1 MSDSSPNRRV
11 RPTTSPALSPRT
23 FLLLPIACLL
33 LGACAVGPD
42 YVRPDPPLPAS
53 WQTEPAGFAGASA
66 APVGRWWDAFGDPE
80 LSSLVERATIAN
92 RDLAQ
97 AAGRVAEAQALYR
110 ATRSAQFPSLDSGAD
125 VAYQRSSVN
134 ALPGGTDDTLYGIGV
149 SASWEVDLF
158 GRVRRSVEASDA
170 RFQGSEEDQRDVLI
184 AVIAEVAA
192 AYFDVRTVQQRLAV
206 ARANLESQSRIVELT
221 RIRFEGGI
229 ASSLDVA
236 QAESIQAST
245 RTVIPPLEAQL
256 ARQMNRLSVLLGEN
270 PGPLAAEL
278 APPAPIPAPP
288 AELTVLLPVDMV
300 RQRPDIRFAERQLAA
315 QTALIGVAT
324 ADLYPRLTLLGTF
337 GFDATDAAALFQGP
351 SRSYSVGPSLRWN
364 VFDAGRIRAL
374 IGAEQARAV
383 QALAFYEQTI
393 LLALEE
399 VENALV
405 TYARLQEERAAS
417 ADAIAAA
424 TLSLELATALYKDGI
439 VDFQNVLDAQ
449 RTLLVFEDQ
458 LARVDGASVQS
469 LVQLYRALGGGWSAL
484 EPPVEGAGESQDG
497 EGNDDDGTQD

>member
-1 MSDSSPNRRV
+1 MSDSSTNRRV
-11 RPTTSPALSPRT
+11 RSTTSPASSKRI
-23 FLLLPIACLL
+23 FLLPIACLL
-33 LGACAVGPD
+33 LSACAVGPD

-53 WQTEPAGFAGASA
+53 WQTEPAGFAGATA

-134 ALPGGTDDTLYGIGV
+134 ALFPGGTDDTLYGIGV

-158 GRVRRSVEASDA
+158 GRVRRSVESSDA
-170 RFQGSEEDQRDVLI
+170 RFEGSVEDERDVLI

-270 PGPLAAEL
+270 PGPLAGEL
-278 APPAPIPAPP
+278 TPPAPIPAPP

-337 GFDATDAAALFQGP
+337 GFDATDAAQLFQGS

-374 IGAEQARAV
+374 IGAEQARAM

-484 EPPVEGAGESQDG
+484 EPPIEGEGASQNG
-497 EGNDDDGTQD
+497 NGNDDDSTQD